1 MNTYCGTPD
10 YMAPEILKNEPYTTK
25 VDIWSIGVITYAMY
39 DLFFFYNIYRLAGN
53 PPFAGRNGI
62 EVTQNVLK
70 GTYSFPEE
78 YFANVSDKAID
89 FIKTLMTVDPNKR
102 PTADECLKHP
112 WLQFESLS
120 TMRLDSSSRMLENYV
135 AVSDNRAKSTQT
147 NNNGD
152 IEMSEE
158 SNTPTTIQYYTL
170 LKLRILIY

>member
-1 MNTYCGTPD
+1 
-10 YMAPEILKNEPYTTK
+10 
-25 VDIWSIGVITYAMY
+25 
-39 DLFFFYNIYRLAGN
+39 
-53 PPFAGRNGI
+53 
-62 EVTQNVLK
+62 
-70 GTYSFPEE
+70 
-78 YFANVSDKAID
+78 
-89 FIKTLMTVDPNKR
+89 MTVDPNKR

-170 LKLRILIY
+170 LKLCILIY

>member
-1 MNTYCGTPD
+1 MKTYDGTPG

-39 DLFFFYNIYRLAGN
+39 DLFFYYNIYRLSGIPPIYGN
-53 PPFAGRNGI
+53 DRQIYDQTINGKY
-62 EVTQNVLK
+62 T
-70 GTYSFPEE
+70 FPEE

-89 FIKTLMTVDPNKR
+89 FIKTLMNYDPNKR

-147 NNNGD
+147 NNGD

>member
-1 MNTYCGTPD
+1 MKTYDGTPG
-10 YMAPEILKNEPYTTK
+10 YMAPEILKNEIYTAK
-25 VDIWSIGVITYAMY
+25 ADIWSIGVITYAMY
-39 DLFFFYNIYRLAGN
+39 DLFFFYNIYRLSGIPPIYGN
-53 PPFAGRNGI
+53 DRQIYDQTINGKY
-62 EVTQNVLK
+62 T
-70 GTYSFPEE
+70 FPEE

-147 NNNGD
+147 NNDGD

-170 LKLRILIY
+170 LKLCILIY